1 MILVNAFL
9 AAIHLFR
16 FRLKFL
22 YYNNLTVYHQSEV
35 NHENVL

>member
-9 AAIHLFR
+9 AAIHLFG

-22 YYNNLTVYHQSEV
+22 YYNKVPII
-35 NHENVL
+35 